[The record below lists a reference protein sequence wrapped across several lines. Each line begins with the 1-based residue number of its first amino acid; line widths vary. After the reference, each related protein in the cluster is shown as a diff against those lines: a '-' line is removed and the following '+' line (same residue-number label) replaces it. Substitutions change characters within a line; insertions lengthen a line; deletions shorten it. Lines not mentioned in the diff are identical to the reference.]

1 MAEDNPVPP
10 PEGNLMQVVKPDFLG
25 WIFFAGGFSGGLFWR
40 AFLVVFLG
48 RIDFL
53 RIFLMGFPGGFPWR
67 VDFFADF
74 SPHVQEVS

>member
-1 MAEDNPVPP
+1 
-10 PEGNLMQVVKPDFLG
+10 MQVVKPDFLG

-53 RIFLMGFPGGFPWR
+53 RIFLMGFL
-67 VDFFADF
+67 VDFSDGWIFFADF
-74 SPHVQEVS
+74 SPHVQKVS